1 MPPTPRELVHRC
13 LRLEEPERIP
23 RDLWVL
29 PWAEERFPEEVEEL
43 RARFPGD
50 LVAAPRMYAPS
61 LRVRGER
68 YSVGAYVDEW
78 GCTFENAHGGVIGEV
93 KAPLITDVRDCSA
106 CRPPWEIL
114 PEDERAARDRVDR
127 FCEQTDRFVLADCCP
142 RPWERMQFLRGS
154 AEAMMDLVE
163 PEKGAR
169 ELIGRIHEFHLRELE
184 LWASTRVD
192 ALWFMDDWGSQNAM
206 LVDPRTWRELF
217 KPLYRDYC
225 ELAHAAGKFAF
236 MHSDGCI
243 TDILEDLVEVGVDAI
258 NAQLFTMDIAE
269 LGERFRGRIAF
280 WGEIDRQQ
288 VLRSEDP
295 AVVRE
300 AVREVARHLHDPRGG
315 IIAQLELGPGVLP
328 RNVSIAFEEWERV
341 QAEAR

>member
-1 MPPTPRELVHRC
+1 
-13 LRLEEPERIP
+13 
-23 RDLWVL
+23 
-29 PWAEERFPEEVEEL
+29 
-43 RARFPGD
+43 
-50 LVAAPRMYAPS
+50 
-61 LRVRGER
+61 
-68 YSVGAYVDEW
+68 
-78 GCTFENAHGGVIGEV
+78 
-93 KAPLITDVRDCSA
+93 
-106 CRPPWEIL
+106 
-114 PEDERAARDRVDR
+114 
-127 FCEQTDRFVLADCCP
+127 
-142 RPWERMQFLRGS
+142 
-154 AEAMMDLVE
+154 
-163 PEKGAR
+163 
-169 ELIGRIHEFHLRELE
+169 
-184 LWASTRVD
+184 
-192 ALWFMDDWGSQNAM
+192 M

-300 AVREVARHLHDPRGG
+300 AEREVARHLHDPRGG